1 LPSGQ
6 HPSGLTQTGTVGN
19 LEPLGTMATTNAAP
33 RTTPP
38 HWTAIDW
45 RPHVHDVRVAGHSV
59 RYCDY
64 GSGPVLL
71 LLHGLGC
78 CWQWW
83 LENLPALGAERR
95 VIAVDL
101 PGFGYSDPLEP
112 PAGMAEQARVM
123 HELCR
128 QLELEETTVAGHS
141 MGGLVALALATA
153 DPELVRRVIL
163 VNAGGVPMTEAR
175 LSTVIGVIRLAHK
188 LLSRSGIRTALTRR
202 PRARRLLSRA
212 ATSNPRALS
221 PQLAAEVVP
230 LMAAPGFVDAVIAAG
245 RAVRDTEP
253 EAVSCPVLL
262 VWGDRD
268 PIVTVANAREMER
281 RLPDARLVL
290 IGGAGHTPM
299 VERPDEFNR
308 HVLAFTAE
316 EGS

>member
-1 LPSGQ
+1 
-6 HPSGLTQTGTVGN
+6 
-19 LEPLGTMATTNAAP
+19 MATTTDTP
-33 RTTPP
+33 RTAAP

-45 RPHVHDVRVAGHSV
+45 RPHVHDVQVAGHTV

-112 PAGMAEQARVM
+112 PAEMAEQARVV

-128 QLELEETTVAGHS
+128 QLELEEITVAGHS
-141 MGGLVALALATA
+141 MGGLVALALTTA
-153 DPELVRRVIL
+153 HPGLVRRVIL

-175 LSTVIGVIRLAHK
+175 LSAVIGVIRLAHK
-188 LLSRSGIRTALTRR
+188 LLSRSGIRRAAARTPAGLSRGDEQPARAVPAARRRGRSADGRARVHRRRDRRR
-202 PRARRLLSRA
+202 PGRARHRA
-212 ATSNPRALS
+212 GGSALS
-221 PQLAAEVVP
+221 
-230 LMAAPGFVDAVIAAG
+230 GAAG
-245 RAVRDTEP
+245 VGRPRSDRHRGQRPRDGATAP
-253 EAVSCPVLL
+253 RP
-262 VWGDRD
+262 
-268 PIVTVANAREMER
+268 
-281 RLPDARLVL
+281 RLVL
-290 IGGAGHTPM
+290 IHGAGHTPM
-299 VERPDEFNR
+299 LERPDEFNR